1 MADRHRKLVN
11 KEAGLRGKTEVML
24 PSGKRLDVK
33 KGGTGIEIER
43 SGSPRKISEAAAR
56 LKEAKKT
63 GLVEKVKLKVP
74 HKDLPEA
81 AKAMKRR
88 GLGGTVSNLGG
99 TTKTRV

>member
-1 MADRHRKLVN
+1 M
-11 KEAGLRGKTEVML
+11 
-24 PSGKRLDVK
+24 SGKSVARRIRKTFNPSDPEVIAEKDGVDVK